1 MGLDFKHIKGDTFEA
16 VNFAMTSGA
25 LLSPIDLTGAV
36 IKMQLRKQACDLVK
50 VISLTSVLSDGITI
64 TNPALGLFK
73 INKQIINIDPYN
85 YVYDIEITFGSG
97 VVKTYISGLFLV
109 TPDITR

>member
-16 VNFAMTSGA
+16 VNFAITSGVIPTA
-25 LLSPIDLTGAV
+25 IDLTGAI

-50 VISLTSVLSDGITI
+50 VLSLTSVASAGITI
-64 TNPALGLFK
+64 TNAANGLFK
-73 INKQIINIDPYN
+73 INKQIINIDPFN

-97 VVKTYISGLFLV
+97 VVKTYISGFFLV